1 MADCTCTKIDCDCG
15 CQHTVEKNN
24 CDKTKSKLEE
34 LLRDEL
40 CATESAP
47 IREHLASCPECSA
60 EKDICEALTDAVQR
74 GCKEKAPTQ
83 LRDAI
88 LEALTLNVN

>member
-1 MADCTCTKIDCDCG
+1 MVDCTCTKSDCDCG
-15 CQHTVEKNN
+15 CQHAENKSNCEK
-24 CDKTKSKLEE
+24 TASRLEE

-47 IREHLASCPECSA
+47 IREHLRECSA
-60 EKDICEALTDAVQR
+60 CREEQRVCEALTEAVKR
-74 GCKEKAPTQ
+74 GCREKAPTQ

-88 LEALTLNVN
+88 LQALS